1 MDTILKNSKLNKIYA
16 IIAALFVAV
25 TFSLTSVFAQ
35 GEVPTG
41 SVTVNN
47 VEEGAT
53 VKLYQIA
60 TVNWNE
66 TTSQPVDPMYKWVE
80 SVNNFIT
87 ANKQKYGS
95 YHDSNGYVTNVFKD
109 TSTADE
115 KAFLEDVFEN
125 AGLAVTK
132 TKEVLEGATS
142 VTFGAEEAVEAGLYL
157 IEVVKPGGSQ
167 TKLTYQ
173 ITTAELLPVFN
184 QDNNSWIVNNATV
197 NVKSVPSGSTK
208 EVTSDNKV
216 AVGDTV
222 NYQITTAVPSYPE
235 NATNK
240 KFTVKDIL
248 GKGLTLST
256 EDPIQI
262 NGNDLT
268 PDVAT
273 LSQDPDENS
282 FTLTFVPDYIND
294 NQGKQVVITY
304 SAIVNEN
311 AFEEDALGNEAYI
324 GANDPTTGEDYEE
337 GIKEVDVYTYG
348 ITVKKVNS
356 KSEVLSGAE
365 FELKIKDSNEPL
377 KFTYSNSNGVYTYA
391 PDEDNP
397 DATTT
402 LITND
407 AGEIKIQG
415 INTGEYTLTETK
427 APNGYV
433 LPADP
438 NVTITLV
445 DDTGSEDGSEDGKL
459 DSTSDASGT
468 IVNQTITDTPNDN
481 VLEFGVT
488 NKTKDEAGFELPNTG
503 GMGTLIFTVGGI
515 LLMAGAVIFLVV
527 SKKKA

>member
-1 MDTILKNSKLNKIYA
+1 MDTILKNSKLNQFFA
-16 IIAALFVAV
+16 IIAALLVAV
-25 TFSLTSVFAQ
+25 SFSLTSVFAE
-35 GEVPTG
+35 GVPTG
-41 SVTVNN
+41 SVKVNN
-47 VEEGAT
+47 VEENAT
-53 VKLYQIA
+53 VNLYQIA
-60 TVNWNE
+60 TVNWND
-66 TTSQPVDPMYKWVE
+66 TNSQPVEPMYKWVE

-87 ANKQKYGS
+87 DNDQKYGS
-95 YHDSNGYVTNVFKD
+95 YHDRNGYVTNAFK
-109 TSTADE
+109 STTVAE
-115 KAFLEDVFEN
+115 KTFLEDVFAN
-125 AGLAVTK
+125 AGLESATETGTVP
-132 TKEVLEGATS
+132 VGAGS
-142 VTFGAEEAVEAGLYL
+142 VIIDGVDAGLYL
-157 IEVVKPGGSQ
+157 IEVVKPDGSQ

-173 ITTAELLPVFN
+173 ITTAELLPVFDGDN
-184 QDNNSWIVNNATV
+184 QSWIVNNATV
-197 NVKSVPSGSTK
+197 NVKSVPDGSTK
-208 EVTSDNKV
+208 EVTDDDKTV

-222 NYQITTAVPSYPE
+222 NYKITTAVPSYPE
-235 NATNK
+235 NAKNK

-248 GKGLTLST
+248 GKGLRLNANK
-256 EDPIQI
+256 IRI
-262 NGNDLT
+262 NGEDLT

-311 AFEEDALGNEAYI
+311 AFEEDALGNKAYV
-324 GANDPTTGEDYEE
+324 GTNDPTTGDDYEVE
-337 GIKEVDVYTYG
+337 IPEVDVYTYG

-365 FELKIKDSNEPL
+365 FELKKGDTTL
-377 KFTYSNSNGVYTYA
+377 TFTSSDGVYTYSPTA
-391 PDEDNP
+391 TKET
-397 DATTT
+397 TTT
-402 LITND
+402 LVTNV

-415 INTGEYTLTETK
+415 INTGEYTLTEIK
-427 APNGYV
+427 APDGYV

-445 DDTGSEDGSEDGKL
+445 DNNGSEDGSEDGKL

-468 IVNQTITDTPNDN
+468 IVNQSITDTTDDN

-488 NKTKDEAGFELPNTG
+488 NKTKDEAGFDLPNTG